1 MTPDRLEP
9 RTWVSDGEHEWVGRL
24 TRIRDDGRAIIETQ
38 ERGRVLAAWTPWEPP
53 PRIVAMLCVECERPM
68 APDEII
74 RAGDGAWL
82 CLVCEDGA
90 LERAQTATL
99 FDADNG
105 AAWA

>member
-1 MTPDRLEP
+1 MMSDRLAP

-24 TRIRDDGRAIIETQ
+24 TRIRDDGRAIIETS

-53 PRIVAMLCVECERPM
+53 PRIVAVLCADCERPM

-90 LERAQTATL
+90 GERAPAATL
-99 FDADNG
+99 FDGDDS
-105 AAWA
+105 AAWV